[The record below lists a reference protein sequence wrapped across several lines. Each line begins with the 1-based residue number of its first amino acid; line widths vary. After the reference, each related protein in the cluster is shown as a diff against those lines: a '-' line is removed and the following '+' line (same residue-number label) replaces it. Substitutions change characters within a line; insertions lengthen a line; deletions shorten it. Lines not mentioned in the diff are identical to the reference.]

1 MALADLKKRNAAK
14 LEEKRIEELRAEGKY
29 VGPPKLQDHEKA
41 SFPTRKEFE
50 VPLDLQCMA
59 LKLKGHY

>member
-29 VGPPKLQDHEKA
+29 VGLPKLQDHEKA
-41 SFPTRKEFE
+41 SFPARKEFE
-50 VPLDLQCMA
+50 VPLDLNSS
-59 LKLKGHY
+59 